1 MQNKTSVAQVGL
13 FAAMLLIINNM
24 LGSGVF
30 LLPATLAKI
39 GGISLIGW
47 LVAMVGVI
55 SLALVFAKLSK
66 LLPGG
71 AGPYDYVKKA
81 FGNYAGFQINYVYSI
96 ASWIGNVSMISV
108 ILGYLANIFN
118 IFNSLIYGILLQVS
132 IIWLF
137 TFLNIKGA
145 RIVSIVQSVS
155 LFLALIPIIF
165 IAVIGWYWFSYEIFI
180 ASWNV
185 SNLSAMAAI
194 DSSFNN
200 IMWAFIGIESACVS
214 ATLIKNPKRNI
225 PLATVFGVI
234 IVTFLY
240 ISTCTVIMGI
250 VPNANLVK
258 SSAPFADVLQFIL
271 GREVAI
277 VVSVFAIVNCL
288 GALTGWTMVIG
299 QTARA
304 AAEDGLFPKI
314 FAKTNSKG
322 VPAIGLILLAIIMTI
337 VAILTASPSA
347 NEQFQKIITMSV
359 ILYLIPYIYSSF
371 AVIVIGF
378 RNMQVSEYIISV
390 TLGIIA
396 SFFCMWSISGSDRSV
411 AIWAFLVM
419 MTSMIF
425 YAIKKNHDKVIKN
438 SYEKIDKV
446 YDE

>member
-1 MQNKTSVAQVGL
+1 MENKTDIVQVGL

-30 LLPATLAKI
+30 LLPATLATI

-66 LLPGG
+66 LLPSG

-81 FGNYAGFQINYVYSI
+81 FGDYAGFQVNYTYSI
-96 ASWIGNVSMISV
+96 ASWMGNVSIISV
-108 ILGYLANIFN
+108 ILGYLTNIFN
-118 IFNSLIYGILLQVS
+118 IFNSPIYAILLQVS

-145 RIVSIVQSVS
+145 RVVSIVQSVS
-155 LFLALIPIIF
+155 LLLALIPIVF
-165 IAVIGWYWFSYEIFI
+165 IAIVGWYWFNYETFI
-180 ASWNV
+180 VSWNV
-185 SNLSAMAAI
+185 SNLSAGAAI

-214 ATLIKNPKRNI
+214 ANLIKNPGRNI
-225 PLATVFGVI
+225 PLATVFAVI
-234 IVTFLY
+234 IVTCLY

-250 VPNANLVK
+250 VPNADLVK
-258 SSAPFADVLQFIL
+258 SSAPFADALQFIL
-271 GREVAI
+271 GREAAI
-277 VVSVFAIVNCL
+277 VVSIFAIINCI

-299 QTARA
+299 QTAKA

-314 FAKTNSKG
+314 FAKTNNRGIPS
-322 VPAIGLILLAIIMTI
+322 IGLVLLAIVMT
-337 VAILTASPSA
+337 VLAILTASSSA

-359 ILYLIPYIYSSF
+359 ILYLIPYIYSGF

-378 RNMQVSEYIISV
+378 KNMQLREYICSV

-411 AIWAFLVM
+411 AVWAFLVM
-419 MTSMIF
+419 MTGTIF
-425 YAIKKNHDKVIKN
+425 YAIKKNYDKTFKGNNV
-438 SYEKIDKV
+438 E
-446 YDE
+446 